1 MVQAVSKP
9 ESVRGSPARVALVS
23 GALDLGGSTTF
34 LCNLGGE
41 LVRRGCAVQVLSF
54 ERENPLASDF
64 TRLGV
69 PVIALDGRRTIYE
82 DRLRLILDELR
93 RFQPTAALANLSATS
108 FEVLRYVPPGVF
120 RLGVAHAD
128 HAPVYEIIRH
138 YASCLDLLAVVSEEI
153 RRKMDQ
159 LPEFA
164 RVPVRYLPLGV
175 PMPEGNPA
183 AARDVMAPLRILYLG
198 RVDREQKRVH
208 LFPSIFE
215 KLQSS
220 GIPFHW
226 TIAGEGGERKS
237 LEQFMKSSRSDQTI
251 SFTGT
256 IAYADVPH
264 LLSEH
269 DVFLLVSDY
278 EGLPL
283 TLLEAM
289 GCGLVPVV
297 SDLPSGIREL
307 VDQDTGRRV
316 APDNLAGYA
325 EAILWLHEHRQEKQR
340 LSANARE
347 RVRRDFSVA
356 AMTDRWLA
364 ALPPP
369 PASEIRW
376 PDRWQPKPIL
386 AAPNPWRFSPP
397 ARVLRRLWLKCFGA
411 HDS

>member
-1 MVQAVSKP
+1 
-9 ESVRGSPARVALVS
+9 
-23 GALDLGGSTTF
+23 
-34 LCNLGGE
+34 
-41 LVRRGCAVQVLSF
+41 
-54 ERENPLASDF
+54 
-64 TRLGV
+64 
-69 PVIALDGRRTIYE
+69 
-82 DRLRLILDELR
+82 
-93 RFQPTAALANLSATS
+93 
-108 FEVLRYVPPGVF
+108 
-120 RLGVAHAD
+120 
-128 HAPVYEIIRH
+128 
-138 YASCLDLLAVVSEEI
+138 
-153 RRKMDQ
+153 
-159 LPEFA
+159 
-164 RVPVRYLPLGV
+164 
-175 PMPEGNPA
+175 
-183 AARDVMAPLRILYLG
+183 
-198 RVDREQKRVH
+198 
-208 LFPSIFE
+208 
-215 KLQSS
+215 
-220 GIPFHW
+220 
-226 TIAGEGGERKS
+226 
-237 LEQFMKSSRSDQTI
+237 
-251 SFTGT
+251 
-256 IAYADVPH
+256 
-264 LLSEH
+264 LSEH

-307 VDQDTGRRV
+307 VDQDTGKRV

-325 EAILWLHEHRQEKQR
+325 EAILWLHQHRQEKQQ